1 MSKGLMRGMIVMTK
15 WVPFFGAVDAEG
27 DQFFEESPQIP
38 PPPQTANE
46 SNAADVGYKE
56 ANSKVAAELAA
67 AAAHSRWRISWFD
80 DDDDDGSPRFVV
92 SFRLLLKQE
101 ASQRGRGFVAAGFV
115 VVIVDSKH
123 SVFLPLSS
131 CIDCSRSNLTVVV
144 VDAS

>member
-56 ANSKVAAELAA
+56 ANSKVAAEQHIRVGSLN
-67 AAAHSRWRISWFD
+67 D
-80 DDDDDGSPRFVV
+80 DDDDNDGSPRFVV
-92 SFRLLLKQE
+92 SFRLLLTQE
-101 ASQRGRGFVAAGFV
+101 VRQRGPGLEHETGF
-115 VVIVDSKH
+115 
-123 SVFLPLSS
+123 
-131 CIDCSRSNLTVVV
+131 CCYC
-144 VDAS
+144 

>member
-46 SNAADVGYKE
+46 SNAADVGDEE
-56 ANSKVAAELAA
+56 ANSKVAAEQHIRVGSLN
-67 AAAHSRWRISWFD
+67 D
-80 DDDDDGSPRFVV
+80 DDDDDDNDGSPRFVV

-144 VDAS
+144 VAAS